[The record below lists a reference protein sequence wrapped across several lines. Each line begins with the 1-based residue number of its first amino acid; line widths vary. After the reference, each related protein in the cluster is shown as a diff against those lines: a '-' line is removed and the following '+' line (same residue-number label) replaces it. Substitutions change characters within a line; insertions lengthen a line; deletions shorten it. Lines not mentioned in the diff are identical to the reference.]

1 MNGGDAMPTP
11 ETHAILQTN
20 PVAQQLLQSAIP
32 ARLAYTWHDG
42 TPRVVP
48 MWFHWTGE
56 DLVMGAP
63 PNAPKMRA
71 LADHPDVAVTIDSN
85 EWPYQVLT
93 IRGTATV
100 TEVEGF
106 FPEYAAMARRY
117 LGAAGSEQFM
127 GLATQRFTRWARITI
142 RPEEVRLLDF
152 RTDLPSAWTASS
164 GSS

>member
-1 MNGGDAMPTP
+1 MSTSDTR
-11 ETHAILQTN
+11 AILQTH
-20 PVAQQLLQSAIP
+20 PMAQHLLQSAIP

-56 DLVMGAP
+56 DLLMGAP
-63 PNAPKMRA
+63 PTSPKMPA
-71 LADHPDVAVTIDSN
+71 LADHPNVAVAIDSN

-93 IRGTATV
+93 IRGAATI
-100 TEVEGF
+100 TEGEGF
-106 FPEYAAMARRY
+106 FPEYAAMAQRY
-117 LGAAGSEQFM
+117 LGAAGGEQFM
-127 GLATQRFTRWARITI
+127 TLATQRFTRWARITI
-142 RPEEVRLLDF
+142 RPEVVRLLDF

>member
-1 MNGGDAMPTP
+1 MPTP
-11 ETHAILQTN
+11 ETRTILQTN
-20 PVAQQLLQSAIP
+20 PVAQQLLESAIP

-63 PNAPKMRA
+63 PNAPKMRV
-71 LADHPDVAVTIDSN
+71 LADRPDVAVVIDSN

-93 IRGTATV
+93 IRGSATV
-100 TEVEGF
+100 TEMEGF

-117 LGAAGSEQFM
+117 LGEEGGEQFM
-127 GLATQRFTRWARITI
+127 GLATQRFTRWARIAI

-152 RTDLPSAWTASS
+152 RTDLPSAWTAPS